1 MTMER
6 SSTRRPGPS
15 VRLRVAEL
23 KGATR
28 TQHEDRVV
36 TEEPLEIRLA
46 EPGVAPRRASV
57 TMRTPGHDFE
67 LAAGWLFHEG
77 VIDGADDVARVAYC
91 TDADLAPEQEFN
103 VVTVT
108 LRHPARRSPG
118 ARYPGITGASSA
130 CGVCGTESIEEV
142 FAALG
147 DRVSADRGEALSWP
161 VVRRMPEAMK
171 QRQRLFDVT
180 GGLHAAALFSP
191 DGDLIELREDVGR
204 HNAVDKV
211 SGARL
216 LAGVARGPEV
226 LVVSGRIGFEIV
238 QKAVASE
245 VSALVA
251 VGAPTSL
258 AVDLARRTG
267 LCLVGWARGERAV
280 VYAGAERLLD

>member
-1 MTMER
+1 M
-6 SSTRRPGPS
+6 
-15 VRLRVAEL
+15 AEI

-46 EPGVAPRRASV
+46 TGAPADPARRVSV

-77 VIDGADDVARVAYC
+77 VIDAADDLSRVAYC
-91 TDADLAPEQEFN
+91 TDVQLSAEQEFN

-108 LRHPARRSPG
+108 LSGPPRRSPG
-118 ARYPGITGASSA
+118 TRYPGITAASSA

-142 FAALG
+142 YAALG
-147 DRVSADRGEALSWP
+147 DRVSVPRSSDATLSWS
-161 VVRRMPEAMK
+161 VVRRMPEMMRD
-171 QRQRLFDVT
+171 QQRLFAVT
-180 GGLHAAALFSP
+180 GGLHGAALFSP
-191 DGDLIELREDVGR
+191 DGDLLELREDVGR
-204 HNAVDKV
+204 HNAVDKI

-216 LAGVARGPEV
+216 LAGAPRGEEV

-238 QKAVASE
+238 QKAVAAR

-258 AVDLARRTG
+258 AVDLARRTN

-280 VYAGAERLLD
+280 VYAGDELLHD